1 MQLMEKIND
10 SIAVNDRWRMLI
22 HKIDPGNQV
31 SRTPE
36 GTDIVLLSNCRLDA
50 EHLLIKKAT
59 AACMLTQTYT
69 IDTLDSGYALIIK
82 LLGFRSTEQV
92 IGQVTPGDL
101 GNLVYMDG
109 ATNTNIVNPGRSG
122 DPCVNYVNFPAGM
135 VQTRHVHPSHRVG
148 LVLKGH
154 CTTETE
160 NGHNV
165 DLKAGDAFYM
175 PRNTWHNFICD
186 DEDMIAFVM
195 HPDSEDGPTD
205 GHNPL
210 KTRTYLKR

>member
-1 MQLMEKIND
+1 MEKINEYR
-10 SIAVNDRWRMLI
+10 VVVDRWKMAI
-22 HKIDPGNQV
+22 HKIEPGTQV
-31 SRTPE
+31 TGTPD
-36 GTDIVLLSNCRLDA
+36 GTDIVLLSDCRLDGQDM
-50 EHLLIKKAT
+50 LLKKVT
-59 AACMLTQTYT
+59 AACMLTQPYE
-69 IDTLDSGYALIIK
+69 IDTLADGHAVIIK
-82 LLGFRSTEQV
+82 LPGFRSSEQV
-92 IGQVTPGDL
+92 VGLVTPGDL

-165 DLKAGDAFYM
+165 DLKAGDVFYM
-175 PRNTWHNFICD
+175 PRNTWHNFVCD

-205 GHNPL
+205 QKNPL
-210 KTRTYLKR
+210 KTRTYLKG

>member
-1 MQLMEKIND
+1 MQLMEKIKD
-10 SIAVNDRWRMLI
+10 SITVTDRWQMFITKLE
-22 HKIDPGNQV
+22 PGVESERQ
-31 SRTPE
+31 PM
-36 GTDIVLLSNCRLDA
+36 GTEIVLLSDCNL
-50 EHLLIKKAT
+50 HSKAIELKNIT
-59 AACMLTQTYT
+59 SACMLTDSYT
-69 IDTLDSGYALIIK
+69 VDTQQGFALIIS
-82 LLGFRSTEQV
+82 LPGFRSTEQV
-92 IGQVTPGDL
+92 IGRVNPGDL

-109 ATNTNIVNPGRSG
+109 ATNTNIVNPGRNG

-165 DLKAGDAFYM
+165 DLRAGDAFYM

-186 DEDMIAFVM
+186 NEDMIAFVM

-205 GHNPL
+205 ERNPL

>member
-1 MQLMEKIND
+1 MQKINE
-10 SIAVNDRWRMLI
+10 SHSFSDRWIMHI
-22 HKIDPGNQV
+22 HKIVPGRQV
-31 SRTPE
+31 TTSPT
-36 GTDIVLLSNCRLDA
+36 GTDIVLLSDCQLDG
-50 EHLLIKKAT
+50 EDILLKKIT
-59 AACMLTQTYT
+59 AACMLTQTYQ
-69 IDTLDSGYALIIK
+69 IDTLENGYAVIIS
-82 LLGFRSTEQV
+82 LPGFRSTEQV
-92 IGQVTPGDL
+92 IGQVKPGDL

-135 VQTRHVHPSHRVG
+135 TQTRHVHPSHRVG

-165 DLKAGDAFYM
+165 DLQAGDAFYM